1 MTLFLFCFHMDHLL
15 NWFSFLCYNLKFF
28 WEVSM
33 LVEQLEDEEDGKTSS
48 FLFRVEGLLDLVVFF
63 YVNEN
68 YN

>member
-1 MTLFLFCFHMDHLL
+1 
-15 NWFSFLCYNLKFF
+15 
-28 WEVSM
+28 M